1 MKQKAKI
8 LILSPVVPYP
18 PTDGGRLR
26 TYKLCK
32 ALADKYDFTII
43 ARVGPDD
50 IRAIE
55 VGGDDFLR
63 KVTLIP
69 VPIGEPKV
77 QPSEGGKPGFF
88 QKIANKFQEWSNPW
102 QGMPHGISYSVDPNI
117 KRAIEECLKNN
128 GYGLIHIE
136 HLYMAQYLR
145 EIQNIPAILTEID
158 VEYEKFRGFL
168 LYKRDTPRG
177 KWITRLLD
185 NLIIRMKTSLQ
196 LRWVKQFESNL
207 SRLFKLCITVSE
219 KDKERLRAWNPDL
232 EIVVVPNG
240 VDVSY
245 FTPFH
250 SPDEVP
256 TLTFTGHMG
265 YFPNEDAVLYFYEQ
279 IFSHIKD
286 AFPEVKFNVVGKSP
300 SEKLLQLAESDANIK
315 VTGFVDDV
323 RPYMASNFLYVVPL
337 RIGSG
342 TRIKILEAMAMKMA
356 VVSTSIGCEGLE
368 VEDGKNI
375 IVADEPDN
383 FAAKVV
389 ELIKA
394 PEKRRQ
400 IGEQARKL
408 VEEKYDWKKIG
419 EIQDKV
425 YQQAL
430 QRQPP
435 AFSSAND
442 IALKLPLTKL
452 VLDKVLAS
460 FLLVLTFPLTLLVA
474 VAIKLDGVINPQNRG
489 AIFYQEARVSQGK
502 LFQLI
507 KFRIFKNPA
516 IEKIKEG
523 EMPKKIENQPQ
534 NLTSVGK
541 ILKKFGLD
549 EIPQF
554 WNILRGEMSF
564 VGPRP
569 KPLAE
574 YQEEIAKGIYRRKVI
589 RAGLTGPVQI
599 MKGTVRT
606 FEDELKG
613 DLEYIEKCR
622 TLSSWKILLVDL
634 LILRKS
640 IPVLLKGTGE

>member
-1 MKQKAKI
+1 MKPKI
-8 LILSPVVPYP
+8 LVLSPVIPYP

-32 ALADKYDFTII
+32 VLADKYDFTII

-50 IRAIE
+50 IKAIE
-55 VGGDDFLR
+55 VGEDEFLR

-88 QKIANKFQEWSNPW
+88 QKIANKFQQWSNPW
-102 QGMPHGISYSVDPNI
+102 QGMPHGISYSVNPKIKQAI
-117 KRAIEECLKNN
+117 KRCLRETDFD
-128 GYGLIHIE
+128 LIHVE

-145 EIQNIPAILTEID
+145 EIKNIPAVLTEHN
-158 VEYEKFRGFL
+158 VEYEKLRGFL
-168 LYKRDTPRG
+168 LYKREELRG
-177 KWITRLLD
+177 KWFTRLLD
-185 NLIIRMKTSLQ
+185 RLTLGIKVPFQ

-207 SRLFKLCITVSE
+207 SKLFKLCITVSE
-219 KDKERLRAWNPDL
+219 EDKKRLQAWNPNL

-250 SPDEVP
+250 SADETS

-279 IFSHIKD
+279 IFSYIKD
-286 AFPEVKFNVVGKSP
+286 TFPEVKFNVVGKSP
-300 SEKLLQLAESDANIK
+300 SERLLQLAERDTNVR

-323 RPYMASNFLYVVPL
+323 RPYMASNYVYVAPL

-375 IVADEPDN
+375 IVADEPDD
-383 FAAKVV
+383 FAEKVI
-389 ELIKA
+389 ELIKNA
-394 PEKRRQ
+394 NLRTRLGENARR
-400 IGEQARKL
+400 L
-408 VEEKYDWKKIG
+408 VEKKCDWKRIA

-442 IALKLPLTKL
+442 IALKLPSTKL

-460 FLLVLTFPLTLLVA
+460 FLLVLTFPLTLLIA
-474 VAIKLDGVINPQNRG
+474 VAIKLDSIIIPQNKG
-489 AIFYQEARVSQGK
+489 SIFYQEERVSQGK
-502 LFQLI
+502 PFPLI
-507 KFRIFKNPA
+507 KFRILKNSA
-516 IEKIKEG
+516 IRKINKG

-554 WNILRGEMSF
+554 WNILKGEMSF

-589 RAGLTGPVQI
+589 RAGLTGPAQI

-606 FEDELKG
+606 FEEELKS
-613 DLEYIEKCR
+613 DLDYIHKCQI
-622 TLSSWKILLVDL
+622 LSPWKILLLDL
-634 LILRKS
+634 SILRKS